1 MIEILEII
9 KQHWG
14 IILTI
19 AGLLASVFWLKM
31 DSRYVKKSDFNE
43 LRNELS
49 GTTQKVGEIENEI
62 LHLPSS
68 KNVTDLRL
76 AVVEMKGETKE
87 LRAEVRGLTHQVR
100 LLIEK
105 EVTKQ

>member
-1 MIEILEII
+1 MIEVLEII

-19 AGLLASVFWLKM
+19 AGLLASLFWLKM
-31 DSRYVKKSDFNE
+31 DSRYVKKSDFNK
-43 LRNELS
+43 LSGELS
-49 GTTQKVGEIENEI
+49 GTVQKVSEIENEI

-68 KNVTDLRL
+68 KDVTDLCL
-76 AVVEMKGETKE
+76 AVVEMKGETKA
-87 LRAEVRGLTHQVR
+87 LRTEVMGLTHQVR

-105 EVTKQ
+105 EVSKQ